1 MPGRRAFCIVE
12 LAGLVGY
19 SLHYHRLARIATW
32 HTTHLL
38 VLVIHISLSAV

>member
-1 MPGRRAFCIVE
+1 MPGRRALCIVE

-19 SLHYHRLARIATW
+19 RLRYHRLARITAW

-38 VLVIHISLSAV
+38 VLVIHISLSAI